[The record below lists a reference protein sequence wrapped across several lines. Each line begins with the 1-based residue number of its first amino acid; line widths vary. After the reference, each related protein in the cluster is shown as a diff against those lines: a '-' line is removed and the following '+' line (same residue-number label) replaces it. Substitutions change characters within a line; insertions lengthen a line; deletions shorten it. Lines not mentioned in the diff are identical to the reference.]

1 MKKNDMPS
9 LLPYLEPSGARFCL
23 KIYLSS
29 ENTSDEKASSSPF
42 LNVSG
47 SGLTR
52 LIKARFVTD
61 AGSSIRDVFFLM
73 QRDECRLTNNELH
86 PLTNQDIRQ
95 CWQRTFSSHSGR
107 QQHSH
112 IRLADQIG
120 KKGLLL
126 PFQPLFYCKTTR
138 RFFHPPCPNC
148 GFPLQE
154 CDDDRLLSDSGLH
167 PYSTS
172 LRRYLFCPTCMDS
185 DGKSDFYVSLA
196 EDHDPQI
203 LKDCSNLIRGFSK
216 QRIIS
221 RACRLPCP
229 ECDDFQHCHGPNGL
243 ADSRIIPFSFYS
255 FFMLIFESESVVSAS
270 DFFSLIS
277 GDSFEETEG
286 RLCISQQLVKSHFP
300 REDVSPFFHN
310 NKDESHFLEILYLK
324 LSFLAELVQNIL
336 PNLDSCTYPDLALS
350 LDQIWIKISEP
361 APFFSFLPN
370 LRLEFVEIGES
381 PLKTP
386 FLQKSPPSY
395 GCYFLWTM
403 WFFTLLVNQ
412 RQDINHTYTAIEQSV
427 GKIFSDTDDPD
438 GDLEGT
444 FSPENIFW
452 NPERKRVSEAHKK
465 LWKDTLRLGWTLL
478 RTDSDK
484 DEFCLKLETL
494 REEVRQHLFRETFVA
509 APQSVTVT
517 PKEQD
522 TGNRDK
528 AIHNIL
534 LDIMDKWRTEFEEK
548 IEQEEEAIAPREPET
563 ADEHPT
569 DWDMPTRVLRPHD
582 IEKILRETESVI
594 NETDEDDGIPK
605 TRIIPSRK

>member
-23 KIYLSS
+23 KISLLS
-29 ENTSDEKASSSPF
+29 EDASDEEAPSSPF
-42 LNVSG
+42 LTVSG

-61 AGSSIRDVFFLM
+61 AGSSIRDVFLLM
-73 QRDECRLTNNELH
+73 QRDECRLRNNELH

-95 CWQRTFSSHSGR
+95 CWQRTFGHSGG

-120 KKGLLL
+120 KNGLLL

-154 CDDDRLLSDSGLH
+154 CDDDRLLSDSGLR

-185 DGKSDFYVSLA
+185 DGKSDFYVFLT

-221 RACRLPCP
+221 RACRFPCP

-286 RLCISQQLVKSHFP
+286 ISQQLVKSHFSG
-300 REDVSPFFHN
+300 EDVSSFFHN
-310 NKDESHFLEILYLK
+310 DKDERHFPEILYLK
-324 LSFLAELVQNIL
+324 ISFLAELVQNIL
-336 PNLDSCTYPDLALS
+336 PNLDNYTYPDLALS
-350 LDQIWIKISEP
+350 LDQIWIRISEP
-361 APFFSFLPN
+361 TPFFSFLPN
-370 LRLEFVEIGES
+370 LRLEFVDMGES

-386 FLQKSPPSY
+386 FFPKSPPSY
-395 GCYFLWTM
+395 GRYFLWTV

-412 RQDINHTYTAIEQSV
+412 KQTVTQIHSAMEQSV
-427 GKIFSDTDDPD
+427 GKIFSGTDDYD
-438 GDLEGT
+438 DDLKGV
-444 FSPENIFW
+444 FSPENIFR
-452 NPERKRVSEAHKK
+452 NPKGKSVGEAHRE
-465 LWKDTLRLGWTLL
+465 LWKDTLRLGWVLL

-484 DEFCLKLETL
+484 DEFCLRLETL
-494 REEVRQHLFRETFVA
+494 REDIRQQLFRET
-509 APQSVTVT
+509 SVTAPPVT

-522 TGNRDK
+522 TDNRDK

-534 LDIMDKWRTEFEEK
+534 LNIMDKWRTEFEEK

-563 ADEHPT
+563 ADEHPI

-582 IEKILRETESVI
+582 IEKILESVRNETE
-594 NETDEDDGIPK
+594 EDDDIPK
-605 TRIIPSRK
+605 TRIIPSGK